1 MWELE
6 NILETPCDTMCDVKR
21 GKTIKVP
28 SGVSVASWE
37 NHLTI
42 AGDVPVIFN
51 DQRVKHVETSTF
63 THQVCAIRTSI

>member
-6 NILETPCDTMCDVKR
+6 NILETPCDTMCDVKH

-28 SGVSVASWE
+28 SGVSVASGE

-51 DQRVKHVETSTF
+51 DQRVNMLNANLMLTYKYMSN
-63 THQVCAIRTSI
+63 

>member
-51 DQRVKHVETSTF
+51 DQRVNMLNANLMLTYKYMSN
-63 THQVCAIRTSI
+63 

>member
-51 DQRVKHVETSTF
+51 DQRVNMLNANLMLTYKYISN
-63 THQVCAIRTSI
+63 